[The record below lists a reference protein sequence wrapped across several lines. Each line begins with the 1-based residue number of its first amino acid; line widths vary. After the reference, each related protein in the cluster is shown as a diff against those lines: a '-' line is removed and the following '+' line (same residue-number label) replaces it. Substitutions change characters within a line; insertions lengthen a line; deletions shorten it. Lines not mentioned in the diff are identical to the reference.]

1 MTKETLLYALGAE
14 GLKVANDGVAIPD
27 ERDASFL
34 VSAPGETIQVGKV
47 IKLELRDRA
56 LCLETNKGERYWFSY
71 DLVLGMRVRAV
82 AETKAHGAGFARG
95 RL

>member
-14 GLKVANDGVAIPD
+14 GLKLANDGVAIPD

-34 VSAPGETIQVGKV
+34 VAAPGETIQVGKV
-47 IKLELRDRA
+47 IKIELRDSA
-56 LCLETNKGERYWFSY
+56 LCLETNKGERYWFTY

-82 AETKAHGAGFARG
+82 AEPKAHGAGFAR
-95 RL
+95 